1 MNRPVFDFINELS
14 PATYTFIENDK
25 ANKLIKNS
33 NLLDSLI
40 KKFTLQQVTVTAR
53 LELKLNNLDKIYSFG
68 LFSNSNAYRLNVA
81 DDHFFQNSF
90 DLGNYIIS
98 QIPGISYSNNFNTMM
113 EFDATPF
120 S

>member
-81 DDHFFQNSF
+81 DDHFFKIV
-90 DLGNYIIS
+90 LTLEIILFLKS
-98 QIPGISYSNNFNTMM
+98 LAFPTVIILIR
-113 EFDATPF
+113 
-120 S
+120 